1 MVSMK
6 VHQEVVEVA
15 TAGRGLVDVTS
26 RVAHVV
32 DASKVKTGLCTV
44 FIQHT
49 SASLV
54 IQENADP
61 SVQRDLERW
70 LASVAPEDASAYE
83 HDDEGIDDMP
93 AHLRSAMTRT
103 SEVVPVTNGRLA
115 LGTWQAIYLWE
126 HRRAPHVRR
135 VVVHVQGL

>member
-1 MVSMK
+1 MK
-6 VHQEVVEVA
+6 VHQGQLAVA
-15 TAGRGLVDVTS
+15 TRGRGLVDVTS
-26 RVAHVV
+26 RVAEIVRAAGV
-32 DASKVKTGLCTV
+32 TTGLCTV
-44 FIQHT
+44 FVQHT

-61 SVQRDLERW
+61 SVRRDLDAWMDR
-70 LASVAPEDASAYE
+70 VCPEDARLYE

-103 SEVVPVTNGRLA
+103 TEVVPVTNGRLA

-126 HRRAPHVRR
+126 HRRAPHTRH
-135 VVVHVQGL
+135 VVIHVQGV